1 MDIAKNAKKKLS
13 WLQLFLNITDAQT
26 VEQTPSNISMA
37 QLDI

>member
-1 MDIAKNAKKKLS
+1 MVTAKNAVKKLS
-13 WLQLFLNITDAQT
+13 WLQLLQITTDAQT